1 MIKEFFEN
9 ARNIYKND
17 IACKSIFEAFLYPGL
32 YAILIHRI
40 THFLYNKK
48 IYFLARFISEIVKII
63 TGIEIHPGAK
73 IGKRIFI
80 DHGVG
85 VVIGET
91 AIVGDDCILHHGV
104 TLGAK
109 GNEKTFK
116 RHPTIESNV
125 VFGCNSKVL
134 GNITVK
140 KGSIIGAGAIVTK
153 DVEENSKII
162 MYNKKL
168 TSD

>member
-1 MIKEFFEN
+1 MIKDFFEN
-9 ARNIYKND
+9 ARNIYIND
-17 IACKSIFEAFLYPGL
+17 RACKSIFEAFLYPGL
-32 YAILIHRI
+32 YAILFHRI

-73 IGKRIFI
+73 IGKRVFI

-91 AIVGDDCILHHGV
+91 AIVGDNCILHHGV

-116 RHPTIESNV
+116 RHPTIENNV
-125 VFGCNSKVL
+125 VLGCNSKVL
-134 GNITVK
+134 GDITVK
-140 KGSIIGAGAIVTK
+140 KGSIIGAGAVVTK
-153 DVEENSKII
+153 NVKENSKVI
-162 MYNKKL
+162 MYNKKI
-168 TSD
+168 DN